1 MLSACNVSENIDR
14 VSETKMDEYHSNKIA
29 KDCKRRVVNEGKLD
43 ITTTELQRHLFKALK
58 KKGFQ
63 SFIEKY

>member
-1 MLSACNVSENIDR
+1 
-14 VSETKMDEYHSNKIA
+14 MDEYHSNKIA

-58 KKGFQ
+58 KKGYS
-63 SFIEKY
+63 SFIEKYQQINE